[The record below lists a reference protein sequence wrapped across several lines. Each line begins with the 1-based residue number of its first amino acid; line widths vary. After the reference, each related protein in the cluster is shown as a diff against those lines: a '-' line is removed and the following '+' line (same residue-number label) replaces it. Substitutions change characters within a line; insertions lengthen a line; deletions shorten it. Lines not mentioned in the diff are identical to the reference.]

1 MSSPVLAR
9 PADSRRKRRLVESD
23 EEDEE
28 QANWSGGSDSEANG
42 GGDDVEWREAEAVK
56 WFNDAEAKAIV
67 EVTACSVEQADI
79 ILSLRPFSD
88 PADLRKKMGKRKGIT
103 ARIFDDY
110 VDILEGYAKVDT
122 LLTRCEAVGKE
133 LLETVGVWGDTSGSV
148 IGSAAG
154 SRAGSVGP
162 EARQV
167 GPPAQAKEALQDQP
181 ANMQNLS
188 LKDYQ
193 LYGLSWLYLLYR
205 KGLSCILADEMGL
218 GKTIQVIALYALM
231 KEKGIRGRHLVVV
244 PSSTLEN
251 WLREFRRFAPSIN
264 VQSYYGSQAE
274 RQLRRAELRSDDAD
288 WDVLITTYNLA
299 QGAEADRKFFSK
311 KVEFRTCVFDEGHV
325 LKNYQSQRYQHL
337 MQIKVPWRLMLTG
350 TPLQN
355 NLQELVS
362 LLNFLLPKYFSE
374 AQESLRAIF
383 KVKADASTS
392 FLSRERVSRA
402 KTMMTPFVLRR
413 RKDQVLRDLP
423 KKTERV
429 EYCSLS
435 HTQTE
440 IYRDALK
447 RSRKELVEVPDEDEP
462 AKKKTRSS
470 KAPQAKQPADT
481 SSNVLMDLRKAALHP
496 MLFRK
501 RYTDA
506 KLKVMAKDCL
516 KEPEFA
522 ESRYDYVVEDMSV
535 MSDAELQVF
544 CEKYKSVHKHKLSDK
559 SWLDSG
565 KVDTLLKLI
574 AEYRSQGR
582 RILVFSQFV
591 QVLDI
596 LQHVLDKEGLRYL
609 VLTGSTAVDV
619 RQSLVDEFSEE
630 NDIPVFLLSTK
641 AGGMGINLTAASV
654 VVLFD
659 QDFNPHNDR
668 QAADRAYRIGQKR
681 DVDII
686 KFISRGTIEEDIYRL
701 GQTKLALD
709 VAVAGGE
716 EGTQEGDEGKIEKLM
731 KATLIGALR
740 KKLAADGD
748 DGVIAGTTQLVDSEA
763 EEAFVKEEE
772 KVLNGI

>member
-1 MSSPVLAR
+1 
-9 PADSRRKRRLVESD
+9 
-23 EEDEE
+23 
-28 QANWSGGSDSEANG
+28 
-42 GGDDVEWREAEAVK
+42 
-56 WFNDAEAKAIV
+56 
-67 EVTACSVEQADI
+67 
-79 ILSLRPFSD
+79 
-88 PADLRKKMGKRKGIT
+88 
-103 ARIFDDY
+103 
-110 VDILEGYAKVDT
+110 
-122 LLTRCEAVGKE
+122 
-133 LLETVGVWGDTSGSV
+133 
-148 IGSAAG
+148 
-154 SRAGSVGP
+154 
-162 EARQV
+162 
-167 GPPAQAKEALQDQP
+167 
-181 ANMQNLS
+181 MQNLT

-205 KGLSCILADEMGL
+205 KDLSCILADEMGL
-218 GKTIQVIALYALM
+218 GKTIQVIAFYALL
-231 KEKGIRGRHLVVV
+231 KERGVAGRHLIIV

-251 WLREFRRFAPSIN
+251 WLREFRRFAPTIN
-264 VQSYYGSQAE
+264 VQSYYGSQTE
-274 RQLRRAELRSDDAD
+274 RQLRRAELRAEDAD

-299 QGAEADRKFFSK
+299 QGAESDRKFFSK
-311 KVEFRTCVFDEGHV
+311 KLELSTCVFDEGHV
-325 LKNYQSQRYQHL
+325 LKNYQSQRYQNL
-337 MQIKVPWRLMLTG
+337 MQIRVPWRLMLTG

-362 LLNFLLPKYFSE
+362 LLNFLLPKYFAE

-383 KVKADASTS
+383 KVKANSSTS

-423 KKTERV
+423 KKTERI

-435 HTQTE
+435 STQTE

-447 RSRKELVEVPDEDEP
+447 RSRKALQEFPEEEEP
-462 AKKKTRSS
+462 ANKKTRSS
-470 KAPQAKQPADT
+470 KASQVKQAADT
-481 SSNVLMDLRKAALHP
+481 STNVLMDLRKAALHP

-501 RYTDA
+501 RFTDS

-544 CEKYKSVHKHKLSDK
+544 CEKYKSVHKHRLNEK

-574 AEYRSQGR
+574 AEYRSQRR

-596 LQHVLDKEGLRYL
+596 LQHVLDKEGIRYL

-630 NDIPVFLLSTK
+630 EDIPVFLLSTK

-686 KFISRGTIEEDIYRL
+686 KFITRGTIEEDIHRL

-716 EGTQEGDEGKIEKLM
+716 EVTPEGEEGKIQKLM

-740 KKLAADGD
+740 KKLAVDGD
-748 DGVIAGTTQLVDSEA
+748 EGVIAGTTQLIESDVDLLS
-763 EEAFVKEEE
+763 KEEE
-772 KVLNGI
+772 EKLECTTFEFVDASN

>member
-1 MSSPVLAR
+1 
-9 PADSRRKRRLVESD
+9 
-23 EEDEE
+23 
-28 QANWSGGSDSEANG
+28 
-42 GGDDVEWREAEAVK
+42 
-56 WFNDAEAKAIV
+56 
-67 EVTACSVEQADI
+67 CSAEQADI
-79 ILSLRPFSD
+79 IVSLRPFSS
-88 PADLRKKMGKRKGIT
+88 PADVRKKLGKRKGIT

-122 LLTRCEAVGKE
+122 LLARCEAVGKE

-148 IGSAAG
+148 VGSTAG
-154 SRAGSVGP
+154 SRAGSVAP
-162 EARQV
+162 ETKQT
-167 GPPAQAKEALQDQP
+167 GPPAKAREALQEQP
-181 ANMQNLS
+181 TSLQNLS

-193 LYGLSWLYLLYR
+193 LYGLSWLYLLYS
-205 KGLSCILADEMGL
+205 KGLSCILADEMGGFLILMFHTGL
-218 GKTIQVIALYALM
+218 GKTIQVIAFYALL
-231 KEKGIRGRHLVVV
+231 KQKGIHGRHLVVV

-251 WLREFRRFAPSIN
+251 WLREFRRFAPSLN

-274 RQLRRAELRSDDAD
+274 RQMRRAELRPEDAD

-311 KVEFRTCVFDEGHV
+311 KLEFNTCIFDEGHV

-362 LLNFLLPKYFSE
+362 LLNFLLPKYFAE

-447 RSRKELVEVPDEDEP
+447 RSRRELEAVLEEDQP
-462 AKKKTRSS
+462 AKTKTRSS
-470 KAPQAKQPADT
+470 KISQTKQTGDT
-481 SSNVLMDLRKAALHP
+481 STNVLMDLRKAALHP

-501 RYTDA
+501 RFTDA
-506 KLKVMAKDCL
+506 KLKLMAKDCL

-544 CEKYKSVHKHKLSDK
+544 CEKYKSVHKHKLHDK

-591 QVLDI
+591 QVLNI
-596 LQHVLDKEGLRYL
+596 LQHVLDKEGIRYL

-716 EGTQEGDEGKIEKLM
+716 EGTQEGEEGKIEKLM

-740 KKLAADGD
+740 KKLATDGD
-748 DGVIAGTTQLVDSEA
+748 DGVIAGTTRLVDSDA
-763 EEAFVKEEE
+763 EEVFIKEEE
-772 KVLNGI
+772 NVLNSI